1 MKYKFLYL
9 FISLLVCFPAF
20 SQTTVSSINSVSDA
34 SQIAAQIVKAAG
46 REANFQVKAANVPNA
61 VAVLYKGKR
70 YIFYNVG
77 FIEKLTRLTGTHWAG
92 ISVLAH
98 EIGHHLHTH
107 VVNGKTIPMGSELEA
122 DKFSGFILQKMGA
135 NLEEA
140 QAAIKMLAATRATRT
155 HPARD
160 DRLSSIASGWN
171 NSADQSPVTARSTPK
186 IEQRS
191 IPVNKPVLL
200 DESQILADM
209 VFNADPGSRYY
220 LTSRYDVITVRN
232 EKIYNIGKL
241 ARLKNSNY
249 PYLIYDKAANH
260 LFIESS
266 GQIVNKRGNEV
277 GRFQARNS

>member
-1 MKYKFLYL
+1 MKNKFLYL
-9 FISLLVCFPAF
+9 FISLLVFFPAF
-20 SQTTVSSINSVSDA
+20 TQTPVSSFSSGKDA
-34 SQIAAQIVKAAG
+34 SHIAAQIVKAAG
-46 REANFQVKAANVPNA
+46 RDANFLVKAANVPNA
-61 VAVLYKGKR
+61 AAVLYKGKR
-70 YIFYNVG
+70 YIFYNPG
-77 FIEKLTRLTGTHWAG
+77 FIEKLTRLTGTPWAG

-122 DKFSGFILQKMGA
+122 DKFSGFVLQKMGA
-135 NLEEA
+135 SLEEA
-140 QAAIKMLAATRATRT
+140 QAAIKMLATTRATRT

-171 NSADQSPVTARSTPK
+171 HSAGLSPVIASSSST

-200 DESQILADM
+200 DESQILADI

-220 LTSRYDVITVRN
+220 LTSRYNVVTVRN

-249 PYLIYDKAANH
+249 PYMIYDNDVNH

-266 GQIVNKRGNEV
+266 GKIVNKRGNEI
-277 GRFQARNS
+277 GKFQA